1 MDTVTNKQSKAR
13 KPRRWAIFTQVVF
26 LRRVIQAG
34 FVGFAV
40 FVGARHLWA
49 GSGPTG
55 AASFDAYCPFGGIE
69 TLWQFITGGV
79 FLRKL
84 NSSNLVV
91 LAATLA
97 TALVMGRAFCGWIC
111 PLGSV
116 QEWLA
121 RLAQKLTGGRKGGR
135 KNAPLRRKNAPLRKA
150 ASWLP
155 IKLPPAVDRP
165 LRYLKYVV
173 LGWVLWSSISAVVPP
188 LEPFCPYKALF
199 HFELESALTW
209 SVVIVMIVGS
219 LLVERFWC
227 RYLCPMGTVLSV
239 FNKIS
244 PLRVH
249 TDKAVCTDCG
259 LCGSTC
265 GMGIEDRPENIRS
278 LECIRCLDC
287 LDTCKRPEATELRL
301 G

>member
-1 MDTVTNKQSKAR
+1 MKERTKKR
-13 KPRRWAIFTQVVF
+13 KSLRVVP
-26 LRRVIQAG
+26 LRRIIQAG
-34 FVGFAV
+34 FVGFAL
-40 FVGARHLWA
+40 FAGARHLWL

-55 AASFDAYCPFGGIE
+55 APSFDAYCPFGGIV
-69 TLWQFITGGV
+69 TLWQFITAGV
-79 FLRKL
+79 LLRKL

-97 TALVMGRAFCGWIC
+97 TAVLMGRAFCGWLC

-121 RLAQKLTGGRKGGR
+121 RMAQRLTGGRR
-135 KNAPLRRKNAPLRKA
+135 A
-150 ASWLP
+150 WLP
-155 IKLPPAVDRP
+155 IELPPVLDRP
-165 LRYLKYVV
+165 LRYLKYIV
-173 LGWVLWSSISAVVPP
+173 LGWALWNSISAVVPP
-188 LEPFCPYKALF
+188 LEPFCPYKTLF
-199 HFELESALTW
+199 HFELESALSW
-209 SVVIVMIVGS
+209 SVFIVMITGS

-227 RYLCPMGTVLSV
+227 KYLCPLGAVLSV
-239 FNKIS
+239 FNKLS
-244 PLRVH
+244 PIRVH
-249 TDKAVCTDCG
+249 TDKAICTDCG

-287 LDTCKRPEATELRL
+287 LDTCKRPEAVELRL

>member
-1 MDTVTNKQSKAR
+1 MATVTNEQSKAH
-13 KPRRWAIFTQVVF
+13 KSPRRAIFTKVVF
-26 LRRVIQAG
+26 LRRIIQAV
-34 FVGFAV
+34 FVGFAI
-40 FVGARHLWA
+40 FVGSRHLWA

-84 NSSNLVV
+84 NYSNLVV

-121 RLAQKLTGGRKGGR
+121 RLAQRLTGS
-135 KNAPLRRKNAPLRKA
+135 RKA
-150 ASWLP
+150 GKNGIPWLP
-155 IKLPPAVDRP
+155 VKLPPAVDRT
-165 LRYLKYVV
+165 LRYLKYGV
-173 LGWVLWSSISAVVPP
+173 LGWVLWSSVSAVVPP
-188 LEPFCPYKALF
+188 LEPFCPYKILF
-199 HFELESALTW
+199 HFELESALAW
-209 SVVIVMIVGS
+209 SVFIVMIAGS

-227 RYLCPMGTVLSV
+227 RYLCPLGAVLSI

-249 TDKAVCTDCG
+249 TDKIVCTDCG

-287 LDTCKRPEATELRL
+287 LDTCKRPEAIELKL

>member
-1 MDTVTNKQSKAR
+1 MAAITKDRAKKRFAR
-13 KPRRWAIFTQVVF
+13 VVP

-34 FVGFAV
+34 FVGFAL
-40 FVGARHLWA
+40 FVGARHLWL

-55 AASFDAYCPFGGIE
+55 APSFDSYCPFGGIV
-69 TLWQFITGGV
+69 TLWQFITAGV

-97 TALVMGRAFCGWIC
+97 TAVLMGRAFCGWIC

-116 QEWLA
+116 QEWVA
-121 RLAQKLTGGRKGGR
+121 RLAQKLTGGRKAGTKGV
-135 KNAPLRRKNAPLRKA
+135 P
-150 ASWLP
+150 WLP
-155 IKLPPAVDRP
+155 VKLPPLVDRP
-165 LRYLKYVV
+165 LRYLKYGV
-173 LGWVLWSSISAVVPP
+173 LVWALWNSISAVVPP
-188 LEPFCPYKALF
+188 LEPFCPYKTLF
-199 HFELESALTW
+199 HFELESALSW
-209 SVVIVMIVGS
+209 SVFIVMIAGS

-227 RYLCPMGTVLSV
+227 KYLCPLGAVLSI

-249 TDKAVCTDCG
+249 TDQAVCTDCG

-287 LDTCKRPEATELRL
+287 LDTCKRPDAIELKL